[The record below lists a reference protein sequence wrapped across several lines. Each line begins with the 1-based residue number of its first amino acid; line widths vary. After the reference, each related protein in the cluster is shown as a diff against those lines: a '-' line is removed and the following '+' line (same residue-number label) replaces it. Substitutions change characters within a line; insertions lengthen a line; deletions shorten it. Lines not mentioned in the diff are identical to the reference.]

1 MCTLIDNIHIDNSK
15 LSTSTKYGKGY
26 KDSKLFFIKSFDE
39 FISKQNNDTECIEL
53 IKNIRVSIFDYI
65 GVFLTYDIDDI
76 VSKIIK
82 KKQSTANVIHL
93 LDYIESIFND
103 EFYLIIDISIN
114 DKISDKIQ
122 FTNEDKLYYMGLIT
136 IETLKILIMNRLI
149 DKYINTSSH
158 ITNLSENILIEAY
171 IACFNDRIIYSKNLI
186 MKYYNTVKT
195 NFSEWNDV
203 IISCKNIIIQN
214 NILKKN

>member
-1 MCTLIDNIHIDNSK
+1 MCTLVDNSK

-39 FISKQNNDTECIEL
+39 FISKQNSDTECIEL
-53 IKNIRVSIFDYI
+53 IQNVRVSIFDYI
-65 GVFLTYDIDDI
+65 GVFLTYDTDDM

-82 KKQSTANVIHL
+82 KRQSTANVIHL
-93 LDYIESIFND
+93 LDYIDCIFN
-103 EFYLIIDISIN
+103 EEYYFIIDKSIN
-114 DKISDKIQ
+114 DKITDKIQ
-122 FTNEDKLYYMGLIT
+122 LTNEDKLYYLGLIT

-149 DKYINTSSH
+149 DKYTNTNACIN
-158 ITNLSENILIEAY
+158 ITNPSESILIEAY
-171 IACFNDRIIYSKNLI
+171 IACFNDRIFYSKNLI
-186 MKYYNTVKT
+186 MRYYNIVKT

>member
-1 MCTLIDNIHIDNSK
+1 MCTLINNIPIDNSK

-149 DKYINTSSH
+149 NKYTNTSSH
-158 ITNLSENILIEAY
+158 ITNPSENILIEAY